1 QFHVMDLVRSET
13 RSRNIVTVMV
23 VHDINIAL
31 RYGDYVVMLKKGK
44 LIASG
49 NPEEVITPENLA
61 SVYHIRGR
69 IEHCSQGLLQLIVD
83 GVIPD

>member
-1 QFHVMDLVRSET
+1 MDLVKSET
-13 RSRNIVTVMV
+13 RNRNIVTIMV
-23 VHDINIAL
+23 VHDLNIAL

-49 NPEEVITPENLA
+49 KPKEVITPENLA
-61 SVYHIRGR
+61 NVYRIRGR
-69 IEHCSQGLLQLIVD
+69 IEHCSHGLLQLIVD